1 MERARE
7 QMGNGLPSF
16 TGKFQTLLGFL
27 APAGFV
33 LSAVWH
39 PSSPNLRVV
48 SRSLAGCRTGRAQ
61 SHTLHPTGSAS
72 SCQALQHVV
81 HKLICSFLCI
91 QTTTTTKPI
100 LNYHRSNPATGCGL
114 ALVCLTWCGWEGVTS
129 SCRWG
134 QSFPTGPG
142 LAASQDGGSLNT
154 ARLCLNTHRAGKVL
168 TTALCPVLTALL
180 GPFPPGH
187 SSSQWCVGAGMLGC
201 T

>member
-39 PSSPNLRVV
+39 PSSPNLCVV
-48 SRSLAGCRTGRAQ
+48 SGSLAGCRTGRAQ
-61 SHTLHPTGSAS
+61 SRTLHPSGSAS
-72 SCQALQHVV
+72 SCQALQHV

-91 QTTTTTKPI
+91 QTTTNTI
-100 LNYHRSNPATGCGL
+100 LNYHRSNPATAC
-114 ALVCLTWCGWEGVTS
+114 ALVPVCLTWCGWEGVTS

-142 LAASQDGGSLNT
+142 LAASQCEGSLNT
-154 ARLCLNTHRAGKVL
+154 LRLCLSTH
-168 TTALCPVLTALL
+168 
-180 GPFPPGH
+180 
-187 SSSQWCVGAGMLGC
+187 
-201 T
+201 